1 MDMQP
6 ALHQWGKS
14 NDPTSPEYVP
24 SLFKHTT
31 NEARIKAVNDL
42 EKFDR
47 VVSCKKRR
55 IENHDRAVAAE
66 VLPNLSE
73 TGNGEVFC
81 EPHTGVGQRRYNTID
96 LCVIIA
102 KLNCIPME
110 IRDAKMVVQW

>member
-42 EKFDR
+42 EKFDK
-47 VVSCKKRR
+47 SC
-55 IENHDRAVAAE
+55 
-66 VLPNLSE
+66 
-73 TGNGEVFC
+73 FF
-81 EPHTGVGQRRYNTID
+81 
-96 LCVIIA
+96 
-102 KLNCIPME
+102 
-110 IRDAKMVVQW
+110 